1 MERLVQARAALLQKR
16 EKLARRGAISWLWT
30 FCLIFVCLEL
40 AVLFMLGIV
49 VLYASCY
56 DQEFFYHLLLHVL
69 PEDTYAD
76 LVYFLED
83 TLSLTTLAVPEAE
96 HESTGTSLVWLDQK
110 RQELQE
116 KEAHVSAAVEQFVQA
131 VSKVLEDNHIQ
142 GEKRE
147 NILHFTRNAFE
158 KPSISPGDCWAFQ
171 GSQGHVVI
179 RLPVKIWPAA
189 FTIWH
194 ISRAVSPSGEVSSA
208 PKEFAVSVS
217 LCLALIFGRPWPQG
231 KAAPESVGVDEDKVE
246 TLLGLFTY
254 DVDGMIAQTFH
265 VQKEPPKTF
274 RHIRLEVRSNWGN
287 PEYTCIYRVQVH
299 GQIEKPQE
307 FLKHE

>member
-1 MERLVQARAALLQKR
+1 MPARLGRKSVTHQKGRRILKLLF
-16 EKLARRGAISWLWT
+16 LL
-30 FCLIFVCLEL
+30 LP
-40 AVLFMLGIV
+40 VLFAGD
-49 VLYASCY
+49 YCW
-56 DQEFFYHLLLHVL
+56 
-69 PEDTYAD
+69 
-76 LVYFLED
+76 
-83 TLSLTTLAVPEAE
+83 TLWGKEALQTTLEVPEAE
-96 HESTGTSLVWLDQK
+96 HKSTGTSLVWHDPK

-116 KEAHVSAAVEQFVQA
+116 KEAHMSAAVEQFVQA
-131 VSKVLEDNHIQ
+131 VSKVLEDNHIR

-147 NILHFTRNAFE
+147 NVLHFTRDAFE
-158 KPSISPGDCWAFQ
+158 KVLKIYTWMPDWALKSLGATIDVQRTSKSYGGKDAKKWWIFPLFSFAKHPETILQPSISPGDCWAFR

-208 PKEFAVSVS
+208 PKEFAVS
-217 LCLALIFGRPWPQG
+217 
-231 KAAPESVGVDEDKVE
+231 GVDEDKAE

-307 FLKHE
+307 FIKHE